1 METNLNRVWTDD
13 TAIYIETS
21 DGKIFSEKF
30 EDYPRLRYATPAQRA
45 AFEYNNVF
53 IRWEELDE
61 DLSVEGF
68 MKKKHKE
75 NNGLYRIFKEHPELN
90 VSAVARK
97 IGIPQSV
104 MASYLCGIKKPSV
117 KRLREI
123 ESAIHETG
131 KNLCNIKIHQYD
143 MPNYCEK

>member
-1 METNLNRVWTDD
+1 METKLNRVWTDD
-13 TAIYIETS
+13 TAVYIETS
-21 DGKIFSEKF
+21 DGKVFSEKF
-30 EDYPRLRYATPAQRA
+30 EDYPRLRYATPVQRA

-61 DLSVEGF
+61 DLSIEGF
-68 MKKKHKE
+68 MKKHKTGNE
-75 NNGLYRIFKEHPELN
+75 LYRIFKEHPELN

-104 MASYLCGIKKPSV
+104 MASYLCGIKKPSA

-123 ESAIHETG
+123 EDTIHETG
-131 KNLCNIKIHQYD
+131 KNLCGIRLYQYD
-143 MPNYCEK
+143 TQNHKKH